1 MKKLIIVISA
11 IMSFN
16 VSLAD
21 EVKKDSF
28 QCSAYEIVDAGVIN
42 ALQDSLEA
50 DSLLE
55 FRIDHIIYSD
65 LSDGD
70 MNLILGA
77 ICKRR
82 YPSLNKAQAT
92 FGEAHYS
99 YDEEN
104 KKVYSGKTFVA
115 IIKSSLLGFSEAEI
129 IIFWSNPSKREE

>member
-11 IMSFN
+11 IMPFN
-16 VSLAD
+16 LSLAD
-21 EVKKDSF
+21 EVKKDNV

-42 ALQDSLEA
+42 SLQDSLES

-65 LSDGD
+65 LSESD
-70 MNLILGA
+70 MDLILGS

-99 YDEEN
+99 YDEES

-115 IIKSSLLGFSEAEI
+115 IIQSSLLGFSETEI
-129 IIFWSNPSKREE
+129 IIFWSSPSKREE